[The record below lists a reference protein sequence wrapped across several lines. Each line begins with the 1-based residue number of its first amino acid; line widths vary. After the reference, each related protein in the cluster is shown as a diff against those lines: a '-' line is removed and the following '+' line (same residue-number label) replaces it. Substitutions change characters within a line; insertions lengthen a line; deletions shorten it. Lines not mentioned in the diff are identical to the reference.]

1 MNKYLFALLLSALL
15 LVGSASAYGIYL
27 NCSPSTL
34 PVGDTLKCA
43 VDSDFPPGTSFDVV
57 FYQSQ
62 YTSTQIDS
70 QSMTI
75 QPSQATQYKLFDTS
89 GLKGGQYKV
98 EVHWNGVEPSMRSD
112 SVSSMLITLTDRS
125 NELTITS
132 PTTQNLADALLI
144 AGSLKK
150 GGTDGIQ
157 VQVDGESSGRVFGP
171 QYIRTEK
178 NLQSGDGVFSQTVP
192 VTQPDVYKVQLADA
206 KGAIATITFNV
217 VAPTIATTV
226 PTVTTI
232 KKFTTIKKV
241 ESTPLPTTTKSPLP
255 TVLVIGAL
263 GIALLIADRIKKDR
277 K

>member
-1 MNKYLFALLLSALL
+1 
-15 LVGSASAYGIYL
+15 
-27 NCSPSTL
+27 
-34 PVGDTLKCA
+34 
-43 VDSDFPPGTSFDVV
+43 
-57 FYQSQ
+57 
-62 YTSTQIDS
+62 
-70 QSMTI
+70 
-75 QPSQATQYKLFDTS
+75 
-89 GLKGGQYKV
+89 
-98 EVHWNGVEPSMRSD
+98 
-112 SVSSMLITLTDRS
+112 
-125 NELTITS
+125 
-132 PTTQNLADALLI
+132 
-144 AGSLKK
+144 
-150 GGTDGIQ
+150 
-157 VQVDGESSGRVFGP
+157 
-171 QYIRTEK
+171 
-178 NLQSGDGVFSQTVP
+178 